1 MTFTDVL
8 LSGIWF
14 RNQTGSW
21 KIQTKQNRVSVKI
34 CPSQIAQ
41 PQGCAWIRTVNLL
54 NIQKSEFIYT
64 LWTCPWEPLKLE
76 AALWSSW
83 GNNTTNT
90 AFICLFPYS
99 NQTLKLKSF
108 IELGS
113 VCVSERT
120 AWMQRSGP
128 GRKRSLQRHFW
139 QARHRVGGDQ
149 TWQKS
154 ARGVSRRA
162 GHFQFSG
169 SPCWFTISPVIK
181 GNQPRNYQSAN

>member
-21 KIQTKQNRVSVKI
+21 KIQTKQNRASVKI

-41 PQGCAWIRTVNLL
+41 PQSCAWIRTVNLL

-64 LWTCPWEPLKLE
+64 LCTCPWEPLKLE

-99 NQTLKLKSF
+99 NQTLKIVCWVRLGLCFRENGVDAAKRARQETLSSASF
-108 IELGS
+108 LAGAASRGWWPDVAEICKRCL
-113 VCVSERT
+113 T
-120 AWMQRSGP
+120 SG
-128 GRKRSLQRHFW
+128 RSLPILRI
-139 QARHRVGGDQ
+139 AMLVY
-149 TWQKS
+149 
-154 ARGVSRRA
+154 
-162 GHFQFSG
+162 
-169 SPCWFTISPVIK
+169 
-181 GNQPRNYQSAN
+181 NQPCN